1 MDEVVWS
8 GWALEGF
15 MSTLGHV
22 GLHVLCEGIGT
33 VCVCGGFFSWM
44 TCRVSG

>member
-33 VCVCGGFFSWM
+33 VCVWWVFFVDDM
-44 TCRVSG
+44 